1 MSIHVCSCMHHGV
14 GEWHLRYPGMSQEA
28 AQGIADKI
36 NSGML
41 DGKQADRI
49 AALESELAQARNE
62 TAMLRDVLMRSGF
75 VPCDI
80 PACNCGSFHHR
91 YGLPERMNELRDAL
105 VDADVLD
112 NSTGNLP
119 LNAVKKLHMQRDEAQ
134 AWKRAIDD
142 LLATWYTTADSYAT
156 PREAVKALIA
166 FEVMTALDPKVSSD
180 AAALVEQ
187 ARMEE
192 REAWSKWA
200 DAVLRDLELRSKI
213 HNDPYLEISQGRLVE
228 LDTLRAR
235 KS

>member
-91 YGLPERMNELRDAL
+91 YGLPERMNE
-105 VDADVLD
+105 
-112 NSTGNLP
+112 
-119 LNAVKKLHMQRDEAQ
+119 
-134 AWKRAIDD
+134 
-142 LLATWYTTADSYAT
+142 
-156 PREAVKALIA
+156 
-166 FEVMTALDPKVSSD
+166 
-180 AAALVEQ
+180 
-187 ARMEE
+187 
-192 REAWSKWA
+192 
-200 DAVLRDLELRSKI
+200 
-213 HNDPYLEISQGRLVE
+213 
-228 LDTLRAR
+228 
-235 KS
+235 